1 MKKLFLLLFLLTTL
15 VMAETKQSLFYINNG
30 KVVKLGLANNT
41 KDLGNGYFQ
50 NGGKYY
56 KNGVEISSNVYNKET
71 SKKRLEHNLFEDDK
85 YYYIDDKKIEK
96 RAGMK
101 LFSGMSEGRIDEYY
115 SFLLLNDNELSLN
128 VEIQV
133 KVDNIDLKSLNQI
146 GGRYF
151 NDQNGIYYFNNSD
164 FEKLDNVDNKS
175 FEVISETYAKDNK
188 NVYENGKILKNVDLK
203 SFGVIKV
210 NREMEPP
217 VLPLGYDKDG
227 IYFLGTKISK
237 IKLTGKV
244 EKSDGMDFRDSKN
257 NYIFVVNLKK
267 GKAEIRVMNA
277 PRDSSYVGGL
287 IHEDNKYVYTLES
300 KIMKSKDFKWLTNN
314 DMYINNGKVH
324 FISAFFG
331 DEEMVFDTDTFKV
344 LYESKDSLTKI
355 MRDKNGFYKYDG
367 DYSPIAFK
375 KTAEIPEYL
384 IMDKGENKNNNF
396 YFNPINGKYYYI
408 LLDSTEKMYELST
421 IKEISETFDG
431 GYFIGR

>member
-1 MKKLFLLLFLLTTL
+1 M
-15 VMAETKQSLFYINNG
+15 
-30 KVVKLGLANNT
+30 
-41 KDLGNGYFQ
+41 
-50 NGGKYY
+50 
-56 KNGVEISSNVYNKET
+56 
-71 SKKRLEHNLFEDDK
+71 
-85 YYYIDDKKIEK
+85 
-96 RAGMK
+96 
-101 LFSGMSEGRIDEYY
+101 
-115 SFLLLNDNELSLN
+115 
-128 VEIQV
+128 
-133 KVDNIDLKSLNQI
+133 KSLNQI

-314 DMYINNGKVH
+314 DMYINNGKIYFVGP
-324 FISAFFG
+324 FSG
-331 DEEMVFDTDTFKV
+331 QKELNFDLLTFV
-344 LYESKDSLTKI
+344 L
-355 MRDKNGFYKYDG
+355 
-367 DYSPIAFK
+367 
-375 KTAEIPEYL
+375 
-384 IMDKGENKNNNF
+384 
-396 YFNPINGKYYYI
+396 
-408 LLDSTEKMYELST
+408 LLQV
-421 IKEISETFDG
+421 
-431 GYFIGR
+431 